1 MIDSPA
7 ALVTAPATSNPT
19 PANPPQLSLAT
30 ALRDTTANLAAYI
43 EQRAQEIAAP
53 RIAEIERDAAERIA
67 AAESER
73 DVTTRRFAGVE
84 REFRRQYAA
93 LEARRDELAWA
104 ARYLPPRLRDF
115 VLRSDAPRH
124 LYPQPRESFAAAV
137 DQAAAEL
144 GLAPYTQES

>member
-1 MIDSPA
+1 MSNLA
-7 ALVTAPATSNPT
+7 AVSDRAPETALTD
-19 PANPPQLSLAT
+19 LAA
-30 ALRDTTANLAAYI
+30 ALRDATANLDAHI

-53 RIAEIERDAAERIA
+53 RIAEIEQDAAERVA

-73 DVTTRRFAGVE
+73 DVTTNRFAGVE

-104 ARYLPPRLRDF
+104 ARYLPARLRDF

-137 DQAAAEL
+137 DRAAAEL
-144 GLAPYTQES
+144 GLTPYAEEAR